1 MATSVVLLV
10 EDEAMVL
17 LDIEGALI
25 EAGFDVIAVT
35 NATKALAEFDRDT
48 SRINAVVTDIRLGSG
63 TNGWE
68 LARDIRGAVPTM
80 PIIYLSGDGAL
91 DWHAEGVPDSI
102 MISKPCVMVQI
113 ITALATL
120 PNQQVPIARR
130 SPRPGGRDAG

>member
-68 LARDIRGAVPTM
+68 L
-80 PIIYLSGDGAL
+80 
-91 DWHAEGVPDSI
+91 
-102 MISKPCVMVQI
+102 
-113 ITALATL
+113 
-120 PNQQVPIARR
+120 
-130 SPRPGGRDAG
+130 

>member
-35 NATKALAEFDRDT
+35 NGTKALAEFDRDT

>member
-130 SPRPGGRDAG
+130 TPRPGGRDAG